1 MGEVQGRHAQ
11 LSFNRSIRICGGDER
26 LSSMGGTLL
35 LREVDDR
42 LGVTRGLS
50 AALRDP
56 RCRGRVTWM
65 LATQLRARLYAL
77 AAGYGAQRDVAALAS
92 DPALRL
98 SSSERRGVAPLAH
111 GLMSQPT
118 LARLQRLLGQDQ
130 NLRALQRSV
139 LELGIAVIRAAGAT
153 RGAHTIDVDSMPVM
167 SHGQQP
173 GSVWNDYYRGRCFH
187 PLLAMHGETGTMLGA
202 ELRSGNVPS
211 AKGARRFLLE
221 QIESFERGLGQRVG
235 CVRGDSSFASGALL
249 QALEKRGTH
258 YVFRLPNNPLLGKL
272 AAPYL
277 VAPKGERPTQPR
289 EWLHSLSYS
298 SRRWPKR
305 RRVILVVQETP
316 GELYLHHFCL
326 VTSDKASPPEAI
338 LQHYRQ
344 RGTSEAR
351 FGEFKSRLE
360 PKLSCTSQHE
370 AGAEAAW
377 RANASTFQLYLL
389 ADGLLHALRWI
400 TRQKLSTDGTSL
412 PKLARV
418 QRWIVDVA
426 LRVTVSARRV
436 HVHVADSAYSLW
448 SWALT
453 RMGRLRPVT

>member
-11 LSFNRSIRICGGDER
+11 LSFNRSIRIGGGDER

-35 LREVDDR
+35 LREVDER
-42 LGVTRGLS
+42 LGVTRRLS
-50 AALRDP
+50 AALSDP
-56 RCRGRVTWM
+56 RCPGRVTWT

-98 SSSERRGVAPLAH
+98 SSSARRGVAPLAH

-139 LELGIAVIRAAGAT
+139 LELGLAVIRAAGAT
-153 RGAHTIDVDSMPVM
+153 RGAHTLDVDSMPVM

-258 YVFRLPNNPLLGKL
+258 YVFRLPSNPLLGKL

-277 VAPKGERPTQPR
+277 VAPKDERPAQPR

-316 GELYLHHFCL
+316 GELYLHHFFL
-326 VTSDKASPPEAI
+326 VTSDKTSSPEAI
-338 LQHYRQ
+338 LEHYRQ

-400 TRQKLSTDGTSL
+400 TRQKLSTDGRSL

-436 HVHVADSAYSLW
+436 HMHVADSAYSLW
-448 SWALT
+448 AWALT

>member
-11 LSFNRSIRICGGDER
+11 LSFNRSVRIAGGSER
-26 LSSMGGTLL
+26 MSSAGGMLL
-35 LREVDDR
+35 LRELDER
-42 LGVTRGLS
+42 LGVTRRLS
-50 AALRDP
+50 AALTDR
-56 RCRGRVTWM
+56 RCPKRVTWS

-77 AAGYGAQRDVAALAS
+77 AAGYAAQRDVSALAD
-92 DPALRL
+92 DPVLRL
-98 SSSERRGVAPLAH
+98 SSSDRRGVTPLDR
-111 GLMSQPT
+111 GPMSQPT
-118 LARLQRLLGQDQ
+118 LARLQRLLGLEP
-130 NLRALQRSV
+130 NLHALKHSV
-139 LELGIAVIRAAGAT
+139 LELGIAVIRAAGVAK
-153 RGAHTIDVDSMPVM
+153 GPHTIDVDSMPVM

-202 ELRSGNVPS
+202 ELRPGNVTS
-211 AKGARRFLLE
+211 AQGARRFLLDL
-221 QIESFERGLGQRVG
+221 IESFERKLGQRVG
-235 CVRGDSSFASGALL
+235 CVRGDASFANGALL
-249 QALEKRGTH
+249 QALEKRGTP
-258 YVFRLPNNPLLGKL
+258 YVFRLSNNPLLGKL

-277 VAPKGERPTQPR
+277 VVPEGKRPPQPR
-289 EWLHSLSYS
+289 EWLYSLSYS

-316 GELYLHHFCL
+316 GELYLHHFFL
-326 VTSDKASPPEAI
+326 VTSDKTSSPEAI
-338 LQHYRQ
+338 LEHYRQ

-360 PKLSCTSQHE
+360 PKLSCTSQEE
-370 AGAEAAW
+370 AGEEAAW
-377 RANASTFQLYLL
+377 RANASTFQLYML

-400 TRQKLSTDGTSL
+400 TRAKLSVDGTSL

-418 QRWIVDVA
+418 QRWVVDVA
-426 LRVTVSARRV
+426 VRITVSARRV
-436 HVHVADSAYSLW
+436 HAHVADSAYELW

>member
-11 LSFNRSIRICGGDER
+11 LSFNRSIRIGGGDER

-258 YVFRLPNNPLLGKL
+258 YVFRLPSNPLLGKL

-326 VTSDKASPPEAI
+326 VTSDKTSPPEAI